1 MAKKLNPDA
10 RNFFANMGGM
20 GGFGVD
26 AEGNKFMSMMGKT
39 FYLNGSGSSGSGS
52 SGSGSSGSGSS
63 GSGSNTSSNTSSN
76 TTSNT
81 SSSATVPTTT
91 TPPVVPWHS
100 VVSKYFGVP
109 NEQPSKGYKSGGLV
123 RGCGAA
129 ERGKTKGK
137 MR

>member
-1 MAKKLNPDA
+1 MANNPDA
-10 RNFFANMGGM
+10 RNFFANMSGM

-26 AEGNKFMSMMGKT
+26 AEGNPFMSMFGKS
-39 FYLNGSGSSGSGS
+39 FYLNGAGSSS
-52 SGSGSSGSGSS
+52 SGSSGSGSS

-100 VVSKYFGVP
+100 VVSKYFGAP
-109 NEQPSKGYKSGGLV
+109 NVQPSKGYKSGGLV